1 MAQTVYSMEPIGRTG
16 GRVYLRMLHEVT
28 ADLVEWQTLTDHKRQ
43 DPVRRWRKIRHL
55 QRLAPLMPPLDRP
68 DISFVWDDLS
78 LILFSRE
85 MRQRTIFILHHYEP
99 LQHDSAPLEAALWQ
113 YLFSLLPE
121 CAAVVCV
128 APYWAEFLR
137 ERGVRDVRVIYNAF
151 DMAEIDKARAVDRAR
166 CRAEFSFE
174 PGTIAVYTGKAVH
187 WKGTECV
194 AKELA
199 GAHGIQVVASGNN
212 TIGFTGTHL
221 DLPRDRYLRLL
232 RACDV
237 GVFRPR
243 MHEGWSRC
251 AAEALLLG
259 LPSLV
264 QPLAGLRDLAAL
276 TQQPPPDTNRLAEQ
290 VRRRAQAPGEE
301 ARAAYET
308 LAQFNQAYFAEEWSK
323 VLAKIT

>member
-1 MAQTVYSMEPIGRTG
+1 
-16 GRVYLRMLHEVT
+16 MLHEVT
-28 ADLVEWQTLTDHKRQ
+28 VDQVEWKTLTDHKRQ

-55 QRLAPLMPPLDRP
+55 QRLAPLVPLLDRP
-68 DISFVWDDLS
+68 DTSFVWDDLS
-78 LILFSRE
+78 LILFSRA
-85 MRQRTIFILHHYEP
+85 MRQRTVFVLHHYEP

-113 YLFSLLPE
+113 HLFSLLPE

-137 ERGVRDVRVIYNAF
+137 ERGVRDVHVIYNAF
-151 DMAEIDKARAVDRAR
+151 DMSEIDKARAVDRVR
-166 CRAEFSFE
+166 CRAEFSFT
-174 PGTIAVYTGKAVH
+174 PDTIAVYTGKAVH
-187 WKGTECV
+187 WKGTERV
-194 AKELA
+194 AQELA
-199 GAHGIQVVASGNN
+199 RVHGIQVVASGNN

-221 DLPRDRYLRLL
+221 DLPHDQYLRLL

-243 MHEGWSRC
+243 MKEGWSRC

-276 TQQPPPDTNRLAEQ
+276 TQQPPPDADRLAEQ
-290 VRRRAQAPGEE
+290 VRRRAQAPAEE
-301 ARAAYET
+301 ARAAYEA
-308 LAQFNQAYFAEEWSK
+308 LAQFDQAYFAEAWSK